1 MQEDGGTVG
10 RASGLEGQVRS
21 GRAGGKKNNM
31 GRASPELQVMMGMGP
46 GSLSQSGR
54 PSGIPPVQMQ
64 CSSHQGSYQ
73 SSTCRTSSTLQLL
86 GHRHCRTTPG
96 SWLFL
101 EFASSLLQLPGLPLG
116 DPVPKRCLARHTLR
130 MQARTPDSGACG
142 CQQRDA

>member
-54 PSGIPPVQMQ
+54 PSGIPPGQMQ
-64 CSSHQGSYQ
+64 CSSHQGS
-73 SSTCRTSSTLQLL
+73 
-86 GHRHCRTTPG
+86 
-96 SWLFL
+96 
-101 EFASSLLQLPGLPLG
+101 
-116 DPVPKRCLARHTLR
+116 
-130 MQARTPDSGACG
+130 
-142 CQQRDA
+142 